1 MLNIHHISAALD
13 YSCFKPGILWE
24 NSSQIVKSYLKAES
38 RVSTTGD
45 GSVGFPQCREVSPP
59 YPTPLPERSSAAST
73 GPEEPNRAM
82 FPFTADP
89 PLSFSA
95 PMGTGPKA
103 TLSSQ
108 LAKDPTHH

>member
-13 YSCFKPGILWE
+13 YSYFKPGILWE
-24 NSSQIVKSYLKAES
+24 NISQIVKNCLKAES

-73 GPEEPNRAM
+73 GPKEPNRAVS
-82 FPFTADP
+82 
-89 PLSFSA
+89 L
-95 PMGTGPKA
+95 
-103 TLSSQ
+103 
-108 LAKDPTHH
+108 HR